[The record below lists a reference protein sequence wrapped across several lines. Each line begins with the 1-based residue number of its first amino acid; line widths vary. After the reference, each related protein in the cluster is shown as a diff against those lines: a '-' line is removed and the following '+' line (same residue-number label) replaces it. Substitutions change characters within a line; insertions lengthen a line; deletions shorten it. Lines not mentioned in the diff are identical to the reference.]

1 MALESGVLFVAEAGL
16 EAEDWAGAW
25 LAAEFRK
32 GSALLIE
39 LRPGI
44 SPVTALRPGSA
55 VVIGVVLAGVLAGV
69 LAFCAVPFDML
80 VGGAAFC
87 GVLVFDPLQ
96 DWPVRP
102 AIAEFTSPDS
112 GLPAMSQTFAVS
124 CDPVTA
130 WVTPVSG
137 ELATVWASAGAAT
150 PAQTANVAEAM
161 PPRKTCHLY
170 TKRSRSRCGSE
181 EEAAVGKTTRPGL
194 APAGRSTLRPAPP
207 RW

>member
-1 MALESGVLFVAEAGL
+1 M
-16 EAEDWAGAW
+16 
-25 LAAEFRK
+25 
-32 GSALLIE
+32 LLIE

-55 VVIGVVLAGVLAGV
+55 VVIGVMLAGVLA
-69 LAFCAVPFDML
+69 LCAVPFDTL
-80 VGGAAFC
+80 VVCAAFC
-87 GVLVFDPLQ
+87 GVLVLDPAQ

-112 GLPAMSQTFAVS
+112 GLPAMSQTFAVTW
-124 CDPVTA
+124 DPVTA
-130 WVTPVSG
+130 WVTLVSG
-137 ELATVWASAGAAT
+137 ELATVWASAGAAA
-150 PAQTANVAEAM
+150 PASTNVAEAM

-181 EEAAVGKTTRPGL
+181 VAAAGKPRDR
-194 APAGRSTLRPAPP
+194 AWHRRAGDGLRPAPP